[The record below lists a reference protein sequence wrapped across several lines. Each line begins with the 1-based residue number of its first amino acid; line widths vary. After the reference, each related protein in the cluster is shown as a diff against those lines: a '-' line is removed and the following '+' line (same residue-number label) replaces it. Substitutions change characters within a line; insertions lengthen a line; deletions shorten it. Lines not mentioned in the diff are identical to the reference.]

1 MKVIFD
7 HKNGIFDENG
17 NSLLEVLAIQENES
31 SKTMFENGWLP
42 CLSYKKNIWYQTRSS
57 RLKLK
62 PISKR
67 RGKELS
73 KINISYN
80 KDLLNIIE
88 RAKAYKKFNLNHLN
102 EYIEFNHF
110 KFFFDDCF
118 CGIVNLV
125 QDIPYYTF
133 MVWDE
138 SNKDHSYGTLSFY
151 YLIDKLYNEGH
162 EYLYT
167 SEYYPIFSYKKN
179 LPGFEWW
186 DGKDW
191 TTEDKS

>member
-1 MKVIFD
+1 MKIIFD
-7 HKNGIFDENG
+7 HANGEFNKNG
-17 NSLLEVLAIQENES
+17 NSLLEVFAIKEDESNEY
-31 SKTMFENGWLP
+31 MFNNGWLP
-42 CLSYKKNIWYQTRSS
+42 FKDTWYQTRSS
-57 RLKLK
+57 RLKLA

-67 RGKELS
+67 RSKELS
-73 KINISYN
+73 KINISYCKN
-80 KDLLNIIE
+80 VFDI
-88 RAKAYKKFNLNHLN
+88 ADKAINYEKFNYNYLKDYLKL
-102 EYIEFNHF
+102 NHF

-118 CGIVNLV
+118 CGVVNLV
-125 QDIPYYTF
+125 GNIPYYTF
-133 MVWDE
+133 MIWDQ
-138 SNKDHSYGTLSFY
+138 SHKDHSYGTLSFY

-167 SEYYPIFSYKKN
+167 SEYYPIFSYKKT

>member
-67 RGKELS
+67 RKKELS

-80 KDLLNIIE
+80 KDLFRIIE
-88 RAKAYKKFNLNHLN
+88 KAKAYKKFNLNHLN
-102 EYIEFNHF
+102 EYIEFNNLRNC
-110 KFFFDDCF
+110 KFSGGYSLLYF
-118 CGIVNLV
+118 
-125 QDIPYYTF
+125 
-133 MVWDE
+133 
-138 SNKDHSYGTLSFY
+138 YGL
-151 YLIDKLYNEGH
+151 GRV
-162 EYLYT
+162 
-167 SEYYPIFSYKKN
+167 
-179 LPGFEWW
+179 
-186 DGKDW
+186 
-191 TTEDKS
+191 